1 MRCRRDSATLC
12 AVATPG
18 ASSGFERGHDRAPE
32 QLQGAHGVLRRQI
45 AEREDAEKIVRSSF
59 LENLAY
65 LVERGARRSRDER
78 VHRFR
83 GIRLRVVHIRAAE
96 LAGQMVDVAR
106 PLAVRLEPQP
116 FRFSVRFGD
125 DHVQRPGEEWRRHV
139 RVVPARVVPVLLPD
153 LAVAL
158 EERLSVDEPSE
169 ERRVIAVPRRG
180 LDGIAVAAGEPEG
193 WIRLLRGLVVKL
205 HVLALVVEDIAAAG
219 SKGNLKRPAVAGA
232 RLLDVFQSI
241 SKGFDGRNAATHA
254 KLEPAARE
262 LVEHADFVV
271 EAVRV
276 VPGQAEGER
285 ADAQAFRA
293 LDHRREQHARR
304 SVDRE
309 RRALVLGEH
318 VGVKAGAVG
327 RGGEL
332 ELVRVHLARGA
343 LRSFDPIEN
352 AELQASHRHTC
363 RAVSTTRSSLRF
375 WSSSLTRLP
384 TTSEPKPHC
393 GLRARFASGTNF
405 AASSMRRLSSSTGSS
420 RATLVLTSPSTT
432 ILSLGTKRNG
442 AKLPA
447 LGLSYS
453 SRKRWCGSSLNS
465 RSAIAS

>member
-1 MRCRRDSATLC
+1 MRCRRPSATPC
-12 AVATPG
+12 AAATPG
-18 ASSGFERGHDRAPE
+18 ASSGFEPGHDLATE
-32 QLQGAHGVLRRQI
+32 QLERAHGVLRREV
-45 AEREDAEKIVRSSF
+45 AEGEDAEKIVRSGF
-59 LENLAY
+59 PENLAY
-65 LVERGARRSRDER
+65 LVERGARRTRDER

-83 GIRLRVVHIRAAE
+83 GIRLGVVHIRAAE

-106 PLAVRLEPQP
+106 PLAVRFEPKP
-116 FRFSVRFGD
+116 FRFGLGLGD
-125 DHVQRPGEEWRRHV
+125 DHVQRPGEEWRRDV
-139 RVVPARVVPVLLPD
+139 RVVAARIVPVLLPD
-153 LAVAL
+153 VAVAL
-158 EERLSVDEPSE
+158 EERLAIGEPSE
-169 ERRVIAVPRRG
+169 ERRVIAVLRG
-180 LDGIAVAAGEPEG
+180 ELDGIAVAAGEPEG
-193 WIRLLRGLVVKL
+193 RIRLLHGLVVKL

-219 SKGNLKRPAVAGA
+219 SKENVERLAVAGA
-232 RLLDVFQSI
+232 RLLDALHSI
-241 SKGFDGRNAATHA
+241 NQGFDGRNAATHA
-254 KLEPAARE
+254 ELEPAARE

-285 ADAQAFRA
+285 AEAQAFRA

-304 SVDRE
+304 RVDRE
-309 RRALVLGEH
+309 RRALVLGDE
-318 VGVKAGAVG
+318 VGMEAGLVR

-332 ELVRVHLARGA
+332 QLVLVDLAGRQVRG
-343 LRSFDPIEN
+343 LDPVEDS
-352 AELQASHRHTC
+352 ALQAGHRHTC

-393 GLRARFASGTNF
+393 GLRARFASGTNL
-405 AASSMRRLSSSTGSS
+405 AASSIRRLSSSTGSS

-432 ILSLGTKRNG
+432 ILSFGTKRKG

-447 LGLSYS
+447 RGLSYS

>member
-1 MRCRRDSATLC
+1 MRCRPPSATPC
-12 AVATPG
+12 AAATPS
-18 ASSGFERGHDRAPE
+18 ASSGFELGHDLAPE
-32 QLQGAHGVLRRQI
+32 QLQGAHGVLRREV
-45 AEREDAEKIVRSSF
+45 AEGEDAEKIVRSSF

-116 FRFSVRFGD
+116 FRFGVRFGD

-139 RVVPARVVPVLLPD
+139 RVVAAGIVPVLLPE

-158 EERLSVDEPSE
+158 EKRLAVCEPSE
-169 ERRVIAVPRRG
+169 ERRVIAVPRG
-180 LDGIAVAAGEPEG
+180 ELDGIAVAAGEPEG
-193 WIRLLRGLVVKL
+193 WIRLLHRLVVKL

-219 SKGNLKRPAVAGA
+219 SKEDVERLAVAGA
-232 RLLDVFQSI
+232 RLLDAFQSI
-241 SKGFDGRNAATHA
+241 SQGFDGRNAATHA

-276 VPGQAEGER
+276 MPGQAEDER
-285 ADAQAFRA
+285 TQAQAFRA

-304 SVDRE
+304 GVDRE

-327 RGGEL
+327 RGCKL
-332 ELVRVHLARGA
+332 ELVLVHLAGRA
-343 LRSFDPIEN
+343 LRSLDPVEN
-352 AELQASHRHTC
+352 AALQAGHPPTC
-363 RAVSTTRSSLRF
+363 PAGLTPRPSFRLRSA
-375 WSSSLTRLP
+375 SLTRLP

-393 GLRARFASGTNF
+393 GLRASFASGTNL

-432 ILSLGTKRNG
+432 ILSLGTKRKG

>member
-1 MRCRRDSATLC
+1 MRCRRPSATPC
-12 AVATPG
+12 AAATPS
-18 ASSGFERGHDRAPE
+18 ASSGFELWHDLAPE
-32 QLQGAHGVLRRQI
+32 QLQGAHGVLRREV
-45 AEREDAEKIVRSSF
+45 AEGEDAEKIVRSSF

-158 EERLSVDEPSE
+158 EERLAVDEPSE
-169 ERRVIAVPRRG
+169 ERRVIAVPRG
-180 LDGIAVAAGEPEG
+180 ELDGIAVAAGEPEG

-219 SKGNLKRPAVAGA
+219 SKENVERLGVAG
-232 RLLDVFQSI
+232 
-241 SKGFDGRNAATHA
+241 
-254 KLEPAARE
+254 
-262 LVEHADFVV
+262 
-271 EAVRV
+271 
-276 VPGQAEGER
+276 ER
-285 ADAQAFRA
+285 
-293 LDHRREQHARR
+293 
-304 SVDRE
+304 
-309 RRALVLGEH
+309 
-318 VGVKAGAVG
+318 VGVNAGGVG
-327 RGGEL
+327 RAGEL
-332 ELVRVHLARGA
+332 ELVRVPPAGGA
-343 LRSFDPIEN
+343 LRSSAPIKN
-352 AELQASHRHTC
+352 AEWQASHRHTC

-420 RATLVLTSPSTT
+420 RVTLVLTSPSTT
-432 ILSLGTKRNG
+432 TLSLGTKRNG